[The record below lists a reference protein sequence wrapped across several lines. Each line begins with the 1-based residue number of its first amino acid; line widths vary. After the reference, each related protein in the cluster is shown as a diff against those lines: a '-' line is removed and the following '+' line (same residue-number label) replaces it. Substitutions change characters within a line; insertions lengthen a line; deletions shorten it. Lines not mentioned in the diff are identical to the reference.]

1 MCAGK
6 CLRRTWHLT
15 VVHDQQV
22 EQNLRQ
28 RSTEAEQEAREAVE
42 RERIAQ
48 ERLKQHVD
56 STALLE
62 ARVAALQVR
71 RMRSITERGH
81 AAAGAGRRIVG
92 FC

>member
-1 MCAGK
+1 MQEN
-6 CLRRTWHLT
+6 CLQRTWHLT
-15 VVHDQQV
+15 VVHGQQV

-71 RMRSITERGH
+71 RMQSIAERGH

-92 FC
+92 VC